1 MLSTVYSCA
10 VVGLDGEIVQVE
22 VDYNPHSLP
31 AFTVVGLPDTAVQ
44 ESRER
49 VRAAIRN
56 SGLQFPNKR
65 YTVNLAPASLRKEGP
80 AYDLPMAV
88 GVLASTDQVPLAA
101 LVGTVFV
108 GELSLDGT
116 VRHVSGI
123 LPITHRAWLEG
134 YECIFVPEEDAPQAA
149 LVPDI
154 DVIPVR
160 SLGHLVEHLYGVNK
174 IPPFVRRDVRTDV
187 PPDLDG
193 LTDFADVKGQEHVKR
208 ALEVAAAGG
217 HNVLMVGPPGVGKTL
232 LARALPG
239 ILPTMTLDE
248 ALEVTRIYSVADL
261 LPADKPLIRMR
272 PFRAPHHTISE
283 AGLVGGGSW
292 PQPGEVSLAHRGV
305 LFLDELLEFGN
316 HTLEVLRQPIE
327 DKQVTIS
334 RARVALSFPAN
345 FMLVSAMNP
354 CPCGYYGDPVK
365 ECTCSP
371 TVIRRYQQRLSGPML
386 DRIDI
391 HVDVPRVDYDKLTDE
406 RRGEPSAAIR
416 ARVEAAREQQR
427 ERFRNEARLQCN
439 ADMGASDIRR
449 FCQPEAAG
457 KQLLDTTLRKMQLS
471 ARAYH
476 RILKLS
482 RTIADLAGSETIQ
495 VAHIAEAIQYR
506 PRKILY

>member
-1 MLSTVYSCA
+1 MLATVYSCA
-10 VVGLDGEIVQVE
+10 VVGLDGEIIQVE
-22 VDYNPHSLP
+22 VDYNPNSLP

-80 AYDLPMAV
+80 AYDLPMAI
-88 GVLASTDQVPLAA
+88 GVLAATDQVPLPKLEGAI
-101 LVGTVFV
+101 FV

-123 LPITHRAWLEG
+123 LPIAHRAWVDG
-134 YECIFVPEEDAPQAA
+134 YERLFVPEEDAPQAA
-149 LVPDI
+149 LVPEI
-154 DVIPVR
+154 EIIPVR
-160 SLGHLVEHLYGVNK
+160 SLGHLVEHLYELAP
-174 IPPFVRRDVRTDV
+174 IPPYVRADVDPS
-187 PPDLDG
+187 PPAHLDG
-193 LTDFADVKGQEHVKR
+193 LTDFADIKGQEHVKR

-239 ILPTMTLDE
+239 ILPSMTLDE

-261 LPADKPLIRMR
+261 LPTDKPLMRVR

-292 PQPGEVSLAHRGV
+292 PQPGEVSLAHRGI

-345 FMLVSAMNP
+345 FMLVAAMNP
-354 CPCGYYGDPVK
+354 CPCGYYGDPVR

-371 TVIRRYQQRLSGPML
+371 AAIRRYQQRLSGPML

-391 HVDVPRVDYDKLTDE
+391 HIDVPRVDYDKLTDD
-406 RRGEPSAAIR
+406 RRGEPSAMVR
-416 ARVEAAREQQR
+416 KRVEAARARQH
-427 ERFRNEARLQCN
+427 ERFANETRLQCN

-449 FCQPEAAG
+449 FCQPEPAG
-457 KQLLDTTLRKMQLS
+457 KQLLDATLRKMQLS

-482 RTIADLAGSETIQ
+482 RTIADLDGSEKIR

-506 PRKILY
+506 PRRILY

>member
-123 LPITHRAWLEG
+123 LPITHRVWLEG

-174 IPPFVRRDVRTDV
+174 IPPFVRRDVRADV

>member
-1 MLSTVYSCA
+1 MLATVYSCA
-10 VVGLDGEIVQVE
+10 VVGLDGEIIQVE
-22 VDYNPHSLP
+22 VDYNPNSLP

-80 AYDLPMAV
+80 AYDLPMAI
-88 GVLASTDQVPLAA
+88 GVLAATDQVPLPKLEGAI
-101 LVGTVFV
+101 FV
-108 GELSLDGT
+108 GELSLDGS

-123 LPITHRAWLEG
+123 LPIAHRAWVDG
-134 YECIFVPEEDAPQAA
+134 YERLFVPEEDAPQAA
-149 LVPDI
+149 LVPEI
-154 DVIPVR
+154 EIIPVR
-160 SLGHLVEHLYGVNK
+160 SLGHLVEHLYELDP
-174 IPPFVRRDVRTDV
+174 IPPYVRADVDPS
-187 PPDLDG
+187 PPAHLDG
-193 LTDFADVKGQEHVKR
+193 LTDFADIKGQEHVKR

-239 ILPTMTLDE
+239 ILPSMTLDE

-261 LPADKPLIRMR
+261 LPADKPLMRVR

-292 PQPGEVSLAHRGV
+292 PQPGEVSLAHRGI

-345 FMLVSAMNP
+345 FMLVAAMNP
-354 CPCGYYGDPVK
+354 CPCGYYGDPVR

-371 TVIRRYQQRLSGPML
+371 AAIRRYQQRLSGPML

-391 HVDVPRVDYDKLTDE
+391 HIDVPRVDYDKLTDD
-406 RRGEPSAAIR
+406 RRGEPSAMVR
-416 ARVEAAREQQR
+416 KRVEAARARQH
-427 ERFRNEARLQCN
+427 ERFANETRLQCN

-449 FCQPEAAG
+449 FCQPEPAG
-457 KQLLDTTLRKMQLS
+457 KQLLDATLRKMQLS

-482 RTIADLAGSETIQ
+482 RTIADLDGSETIQ

-506 PRKILY
+506 PRRILY

>member
-1 MLSTVYSCA
+1 MLATVYSCA
-10 VVGLDGEIVQVE
+10 VVGLDGEIIQVE
-22 VDYNPHSLP
+22 VDYNPNSLP

-80 AYDLPMAV
+80 AYDLPMAI
-88 GVLASTDQVPLAA
+88 GVLAATDQVPLPKLEGAI
-101 LVGTVFV
+101 FV
-108 GELSLDGT
+108 GELSLDGS

-123 LPITHRAWLEG
+123 LPIAHRAWVDG
-134 YECIFVPEEDAPQAA
+134 YERLFVPEEDAPQAA
-149 LVPDI
+149 LVPEI
-154 DVIPVR
+154 EIIPVR
-160 SLGHLVEHLYGVNK
+160 SLGHLVEHLYELAP
-174 IPPFVRRDVRTDV
+174 IPPYVRADVDPS
-187 PPDLDG
+187 PPAHLDG
-193 LTDFADVKGQEHVKR
+193 LTDFADIKGQEHVKR

-239 ILPTMTLDE
+239 ILPSMTLDE

-261 LPADKPLIRMR
+261 LPADKPLMRVR

-292 PQPGEVSLAHRGV
+292 PQPGEVSLAHRGI

-345 FMLVSAMNP
+345 FMLVAAMNP
-354 CPCGYYGDPVK
+354 CPCGYYGDPVR

-371 TVIRRYQQRLSGPML
+371 AAIRRYQQRLSGPML

-391 HVDVPRVDYDKLTDE
+391 HVDVPRVDYDKLTDD
-406 RRGEPSAAIR
+406 RRGEPSAMVR
-416 ARVEAAREQQR
+416 KRVEAARARQH
-427 ERFRNEARLQCN
+427 ERFANETRLQCN

-449 FCQPEAAG
+449 FCQPEPAG
-457 KQLLDTTLRKMQLS
+457 KQLLDATLRKMQLS

-482 RTIADLAGSETIQ
+482 RTIADLDGSETIR

-506 PRKILY
+506 PRRILY

>member
-1 MLSTVYSCA
+1 MLATVYSCA
-10 VVGLDGEIVQVE
+10 VVGLDGEIIQVE
-22 VDYNPHSLP
+22 VDYNPNSLP

-80 AYDLPMAV
+80 AYDLPMAI
-88 GVLASTDQVPLAA
+88 GVLAATDQVPLPKLEGAI
-101 LVGTVFV
+101 FV
-108 GELSLDGT
+108 GELSLDGS

-123 LPITHRAWLEG
+123 LPIAHRAWVDG
-134 YECIFVPEEDAPQAA
+134 YERLFVPEEDAPQAA
-149 LVPDI
+149 LVPEI
-154 DVIPVR
+154 EIIPVR
-160 SLGHLVEHLYGVNK
+160 SLGHLVEHLYELDP
-174 IPPFVRRDVRTDV
+174 IPPYVRADVDPS
-187 PPDLDG
+187 PPAHLDG
-193 LTDFADVKGQEHVKR
+193 LTDFADIKGQEHVKR

-239 ILPTMTLDE
+239 ILPSMTLDE

-261 LPADKPLIRMR
+261 LPADKPLMRVR

-292 PQPGEVSLAHRGV
+292 PQPGEVSLAHRGI

-345 FMLVSAMNP
+345 FMLVAAMNP
-354 CPCGYYGDPVK
+354 CPCGYYGDPVR

-371 TVIRRYQQRLSGPML
+371 AAIRRYQQRLSGPML

-391 HVDVPRVDYDKLTDE
+391 HIDVPRVDYDKLTDD
-406 RRGEPSAAIR
+406 RRGEPSAMVR
-416 ARVEAAREQQR
+416 KRVEAARARQH
-427 ERFRNEARLQCN
+427 ERFANETRLQCN

-449 FCQPEAAG
+449 FCQPEPAG
-457 KQLLDTTLRKMQLS
+457 KQLLDATLRKMQLS

-482 RTIADLAGSETIQ
+482 RTIADLDGSETIR

-506 PRKILY
+506 PRRILY

>member
-1 MLSTVYSCA
+1 MLATVYSCA
-10 VVGLDGEIVQVE
+10 VVGLDGEIIQVE
-22 VDYNPHSLP
+22 VDYNPNSLP

-80 AYDLPMAV
+80 AYDLPMAI
-88 GVLASTDQVPLAA
+88 GVLAATDQVPLPKLEAA
-101 LVGTVFV
+101 IFV
-108 GELSLDGT
+108 GELSLDGS

-123 LPITHRAWLEG
+123 LPIAHRAWVDG
-134 YECIFVPEEDAPQAA
+134 YERLFVPEEDAPQAA
-149 LVPDI
+149 LVPEI
-154 DVIPVR
+154 EIIPVR
-160 SLGHLVEHLYGVNK
+160 SLGHLVEHLYELAP
-174 IPPFVRRDVRTDV
+174 IPPYVRADVDPS
-187 PPDLDG
+187 PPAHLDG
-193 LTDFADVKGQEHVKR
+193 LTDFADIKGQEHVKR

-239 ILPTMTLDE
+239 ILPSMTLDE

-261 LPADKPLIRMR
+261 LPADKPLMRVR

-292 PQPGEVSLAHRGV
+292 PQPGEVSLAHRGI

-345 FMLVSAMNP
+345 FMLVAAMNP
-354 CPCGYYGDPVK
+354 CPCGYYGDPVR

-371 TVIRRYQQRLSGPML
+371 AAIRRYQQRLSGPML

-391 HVDVPRVDYDKLTDE
+391 HIDVPRVDYDKLTDD
-406 RRGEPSAAIR
+406 RRGEPSAMVR
-416 ARVEAAREQQR
+416 KRVEAARARQH
-427 ERFRNEARLQCN
+427 ERFANETRLQCN

-449 FCQPEAAG
+449 FCQPEPAG
-457 KQLLDTTLRKMQLS
+457 KQLLDATLRKMQLS

-482 RTIADLAGSETIQ
+482 RTIADLDGSETIR

-506 PRKILY
+506 PRRILY